1 MDSLLGMRIMVT
13 GAGGPAGLAVIDDL
27 QRHGAWVVAADCD
40 PDAIGFFVADECV
53 VVDRYDMPGYSEA
66 LCALAVSLH
75 VAGLISTISEELIVL
90 SANEHLFA
98 STGIATWFPPEAA
111 LRTCVD
117 KWEFAGQLHAAR
129 VATPLTSLGG
139 RAEIPG
145 PWVVKPRFGRGSRD
159 VIIGDDSTFIDAA
172 VRQVPD
178 PVVQQQA
185 MGREFTAD
193 CLIDRAGQVAGLC
206 ARWRS
211 TTRGGIS
218 VKGTTFVSPAVDA
231 SVAATVRAVGLHGP
245 INLQGFVSADG
256 QVIVIEVNPRFSGA
270 LPLSIAAGAELVL
283 EFVRAMFGESIR
295 RERLMASPD
304 VTMHRRFAEFYTR
317 PDQPLVHRPFTSTTD
332 GLDVAVTTAS

>member
-1 MDSLLGMRIMVT
+1 MESLLGMRIMVT

-53 VVDRYDMPGYSEA
+53 VVGRYDTAGYSEA
-66 LCALAVSLH
+66 LCALAVRCH
-75 VAGLISTISEELIVL
+75 AAGLISTISEELIVL
-90 SANEHLFA
+90 SADEHLFQSA
-98 STGIATWFPPEAA
+98 GIATWFPPEAA

-117 KWEFAGQLHAAR
+117 KWEFAGQLSAAR

-159 VIIGDDSTFIDAA
+159 VIIGDDPVFIDAA
-172 VRQVPD
+172 IGQVPQ

-185 MGREFTAD
+185 AGREFTAD
-193 CLIDRAGQVAGLC
+193 CLIDRAGQLAGLC

-218 VKGTTFVSPAVDA
+218 VKGTTFVSPAVE
-231 SVAATVRAVGLHGP
+231 AAVRGTVSAVGLHGP
-245 INLQGFVSADG
+245 INLQGFIDDDG
-256 QVIVIEVNPRFSGA
+256 KVTVIEVNPRFSGA
-270 LPLSIAAGAELVL
+270 LPLSIAAGAELVH
-283 EFVRAMFGESIR
+283 EFVRGMFGQTLR
-295 RERLMASPD
+295 RECLVAQPD
-304 VTMHRRFAEFYTR
+304 VTMHRRFAEFYTS
-317 PDQPLVHRPFTSTTD
+317 PDRPLVHRPFTSMTD
-332 GLDVAVTTAS
+332 SLDVAVTSAS